1 MSSRL
6 GPNYTC
12 LFVGHVEEQIFQ
24 QHPGKKPDLY
34 KRYID
39 DITGAA
45 SCSKKENDNFAEFI
59 NNFHPSLKF
68 TWAISDKQLPSLDLL
83 LKPTPQGLTTSI
95 HYKETNSNSYLT
107 YTSSHPIRCKNL
119 VPYSQFVSVKRIWSE
134 ENDYKTK
141 SKEMASFFL
150 QCDYPLAVVDRAL

>member
-12 LFVGHVEEQIFQ
+12 LFVSHVEEQIFQ

-107 YTSSHPIRCKNL
+107 NTSSHPIRCKNS
-119 VPYSQFVSVKRIWSE
+119 VPYSQFVSVKRIIYEVRRTTTRPKAKKWHHSSC
-134 ENDYKTK
+134 N
-141 SKEMASFFL
+141 
-150 QCDYPLAVVDRAL
+150 VIIH